1 MTSFMKRISFL
12 FPYLLFIIG
21 IFTLPHMA
29 SSQEPY
35 SSLLFYLSGDG
46 KGDGFTADFA
56 HGDPEPAYLN
66 EYTLITDGAKGKAFS
81 GPHSE
86 EKLMAYLAPGNIY
99 AERGTISFFWRSRD
113 PVGKMPFKIF
123 YVSYCDHS
131 SLDMTWA
138 RVDYNGSGFDAF
150 VTDANMA
157 RIRVSYKPPIFPAPE
172 KWTHFAFSW
181 DETKGVRLYIDGKLA
196 AKKDTTV
203 VFYAGL
209 GLFTPHGRFSNPG
222 TVTSNCGHLRG
233 GDIDEISMYDQMLSD
248 ERIKQLA
255 KGEIPGNAPPLV
267 RSVDDPAYRS
277 EWWFRY
283 GWNRPGDIPFRL
295 TGKNYAVRKVEIHDS
310 YDQKKWGWRSNDG
323 IRETVWPDAYN
334 RSSLL
339 GRSDYFIEPDWYC
352 YSTSGKSITYTIP
365 DEPWNYFEITGA
377 AFGTA
382 TRVFLD
388 TESQKTREEKLLT
401 RPQGQERTF
410 HFFDRTYQGGKVRY
424 VNEVRETPLAEFQVY
439 HVTPGLE
446 PEGALK
452 LSYTLTG
459 QADPSYYPCL
469 TELRNYIANR
479 FLPDERQIMVALPY
493 NAPLRPIK
501 STVSNPL
508 PLVHVLIPYG
518 FRDEGPRTNAGAY
531 AGYHYELDNMYE
543 GLDGIAIELPAL
555 NVKPTHS
562 GYFPMNI
569 QVKDPLWPNRSM
581 IDFSFSVKPGE
592 AKTIWLDTR
601 DRLLPNGRSL
611 YLVIAGAG
619 ADFGPSVLEGTKLR
633 LIFKKRQ
640 DAAAEQEID
649 RFTQVRDN
657 IAANISETWPQRK
670 KLEWFERFSRDISDL
685 FRVNPDHL
693 PGRYYWSSYSGEQGW
708 PQFEQPKAPAG
719 APLWAFRQTVILKQW
734 RYFLN
739 WWIDNRQIENG
750 EFGGGL
756 SDDGDFANCIPALPL
771 MGVDTEKF
779 TDSMHRLL
787 DAYYNNGM
795 FTNGLNTI
803 LTDALHVSEE
813 GTNVQSELMLLE
825 YGDPKIVERMM
836 ETSARYPDV
845 TKVNQTGHR
854 HFPARFYSSTF
865 QATENPWCWS
875 SPYSYTVLHPGMSL
889 VEFNGNP
896 ATKKLIQE
904 VADGYLAHAKKDGSG
919 LITIP
924 QEINFIT
931 DEGRFF
937 SSNTVTELFQVL
949 YRWTGDAKYLELLG
963 GSFPNQRDRGAVN
976 KRSLEDSY
984 ASAIQYNTQRMYMA
998 TEGFPWDDS
1007 PYITYG
1013 SIVQNRLGGAPINR
1027 GNQFPHHS
1035 ISWKFEKPEDAENV
1049 AILVP
1054 DPAQTSLRVIVYN
1067 ISNDPIKGTMT
1078 GWDVAPGTWDVIE
1091 GIDTNGDDVA
1101 DTQINRRTVKFERT
1115 ESISLTFPPGKMFV
1129 IQMDLK
1135 QKGAP
1140 YRERPDLGIGRD
1152 DVHISGSKLS
1162 VTVHSLGSVDAP
1174 ACTVA
1179 LVDPSGIQILK
1190 SEISALKAPLDLK
1203 PKKRDTVFSIAK
1215 GMQMKG
1221 CRIVVDPEGKVNE
1234 ITKGNN
1240 SVTIQ

>member
-1 MTSFMKRISFL
+1 MKRILAGFPCAVL
-12 FPYLLFIIG
+12 FPAVFLLPQ
-21 IFTLPHMA
+21 TTY
-29 SSQEPY
+29 SQEPNQR
-35 SSLLFYLSGDG
+35 LLFYLSGDSG
-46 KGDGFTADFA
+46 RGDGFTADYA
-56 HGDPEPAYLN
+56 QGDPEPAYLN
-66 EYTLITDGAKGKAFS
+66 EYTLIADGAKGKAFS

-157 RIRVSYKPPIFPAPE
+157 RIRVSYTPPVFPAPE

-181 DETKGVRLYIDGKLA
+181 DETTGVRLYIDGKLA
-196 AKKDTTV
+196 ARKDTTA

-233 GDIDEISMYDQMLSD
+233 GDIDEISIYDRMLSD
-248 ERIKQLA
+248 ENIVLLA
-255 KGEIPGNAPPLV
+255 KGTIPGNTPPLV
-267 RSVDDPAYRS
+267 RSVDDPVFRS

-283 GWNRPGDIPFRL
+283 GWNRTGDIPFRL
-295 TGKNYAVRKVEIHDS
+295 TEKNYAVQKVEIHDA
-310 YDQKKWGWRSNDG
+310 YDQKKWGWHSNDG

-334 RSSLL
+334 RSSLP

-352 YSTSGKSITYTIP
+352 YSTSGKSITYAIP

-377 AFGTA
+377 AYGTA
-382 TRVFLD
+382 TRILPGV
-388 TESQKTREEKLLT
+388 ESKKTGEENLLT
-401 RPQGQERTF
+401 RPRGQERTF
-410 HFFDRTYQGGKVRY
+410 HYFDRAYQGGKVRY
-424 VNEVRETPLAEFQVY
+424 DNEVRETPLAEFMVY
-439 HVTPGLE
+439 NVTPGTE
-446 PEGALK
+446 PEGTLK

-459 QADPSYYPCL
+459 QAEPSYYPCL
-469 TELRNYIANR
+469 TELRDYIAKR
-479 FLPDERQIMVALPY
+479 FLPDERQIMVALPN
-493 NAPLRPIK
+493 NAPSRPVK
-501 STVSNPL
+501 SAVSNPL
-508 PLVHVLIPYG
+508 PLVHVLIPSG

-531 AGYHYELDNMYE
+531 AGYHYELDNMYD
-543 GLDGIAIELPAL
+543 GLDGIAIDLPAM
-555 NVKPTHS
+555 NVKPTH
-562 GYFPMNI
+562 GEYFPLNI
-569 QVKDPLWPNRSM
+569 QIKDPLWPNRSM
-581 IDFSFSVKPGE
+581 IDFSFSVKPHE

-601 DRLLPNGRSL
+601 DRLIPSGRSL

-633 LIFKKRQ
+633 LVFKKRQ
-640 DAAAEQEID
+640 DAAKEQEID
-649 RFTQVRDN
+649 RFTQVRD
-657 IAANISETWPQRK
+657 IVAASISETYPQRK
-670 KLEWFERFSRDISDL
+670 KLEWYERFSRDITDL

-693 PGRYYWSSYSGEQGW
+693 PGRYYWSSYTGEQGW
-708 PQFEQPKAPAG
+708 PSFEQPKAPSG
-719 APLWAFRQTVILKQW
+719 VPLWAFRQVTILKQW

-779 TDSMHRLL
+779 TDSMHRLM

-813 GTNVQSELMLLE
+813 GTNVQPELMLLE

-845 TKVNQTGHR
+845 TKVNKAGHR
-854 HFPARFYSSTF
+854 HFPSRFYSSTF

-875 SPYSYTVLHPGMSL
+875 SPYAFTVLHPGMAL

-896 ATKKLIQE
+896 ATQNLIRE
-904 VADGYLAHAKKDGSG
+904 VTDGYLAHAKKDESG
-919 LITIP
+919 RVTIP

-931 DEGRFF
+931 DEGRLF
-937 SSNTVTELFQVL
+937 SPGSVSELFEVMH
-949 YRWTGDAKYLELLG
+949 RWTGDEKYLEPLG
-963 GSFPNQRDRGAVN
+963 GPRQNRTSRWTIN
-976 KRSLEDSY
+976 KESLANSY
-984 ASAIQYNTQRMYMA
+984 AGAIRYNAQRMYIA
-998 TEGFPWDDS
+998 TEGLPWDDG

-1013 SIVQNRLGGAPINR
+1013 GIVENRLGGAPINR
-1027 GNQFPHHS
+1027 GNQFPHHAV
-1035 ISWKFEKPEDAENV
+1035 SWKFEKPDDPEKV

-1054 DPAQTSLRVIVYN
+1054 EPSQTSLKVIVYN
-1067 ISNDPIKGTMT
+1067 LSDAPVNGTMT
-1078 GWDVAPGTWDVIE
+1078 GWDVAPGTWDVTY
-1091 GIDTNGDDVA
+1091 GIDENGDDSA
-1101 DTQINRRTVKFERT
+1101 DMVLKKRTAAFERT
-1115 ESISLTFPPGKMFV
+1115 GEITFTFPSKKTLIIEMELKGK
-1129 IQMDLK
+1129 
-1135 QKGAP
+1135 GTP
-1140 YRERPDLGIGRD
+1140 YWERPDLGIGRD
-1152 DVHISGSKLS
+1152 DVHIEGGRLT

-1179 LVDPSGIQILK
+1179 VVDPSGSRIST
-1190 SEISALKAPLDLK
+1190 SELSALKAPLDLK
-1203 PKKRDTVFSIAK
+1203 PKKSEVVFSIAQ
-1215 GMQMKG
+1215 GTQMKG

-1240 SVTIQ
+1240 SVIIQ